1 MLLPEQPL
9 GSGLHQVTGLKACM
23 RPSPGFGS
31 MLPGIPRLLSR
42 LLIRKRRMA
51 APIPPALARQNRLL
65 RALSPETLRQ
75 LMPALEVVELPFEE
89 TLLAQD
95 APIAFVYFPL
105 TGIVS
110 LINSLE
116 DGSSI
121 EVAMMAHD
129 DMVGLPRFLGAERML
144 FTALVQI
151 PGEALRMRGVD
162 FDRSVGQMRGEF
174 SQQLFRYTAAFL
186 SQLAQ
191 QVLCNQLH
199 TIAQRCARWLLVTQD
214 GANRAEFP
222 LTQAFLSSMLGV
234 RRASVTGVAGRLQ
247 QAGLIRYRQGTIT
260 VLDRGGLEAA
270 SCECYGI
277 IKAAYD
283 RLLGEG

>member
-9 GSGLHQVTGLKACM
+9 GSGLHQVTGLTACM

-31 MLPGIPRLLSR
+31 MLPGIPRLVSR

-75 LMPALEVVELPFEE
+75 LMPALELVELPFEE

-95 APIAFVYFPL
+95 VPIDFVYFPL

-121 EVAMMAHD
+121 EVAMMTHD

-144 FTALVQI
+144 FTALVQV
-151 PGEALRMRGVD
+151 PGEALRMRGAN
-162 FDRSVGQMRGEF
+162 FDRSVGQMKGEF
-174 SQQLFRYTAAFL
+174 SQRLFRYTTAFL

-191 QVLCNQLH
+191 QVLCSQLH

-260 VLDRGGLEAA
+260 VLDRDGLESA